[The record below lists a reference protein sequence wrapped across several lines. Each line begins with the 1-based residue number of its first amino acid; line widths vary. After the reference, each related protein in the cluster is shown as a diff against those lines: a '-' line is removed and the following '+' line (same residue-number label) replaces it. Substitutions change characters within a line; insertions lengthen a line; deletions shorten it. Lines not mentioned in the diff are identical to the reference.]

1 MIKEDQADQHE
12 QRVAALKAIHL
23 VSQILDEAYV
33 IANAARESGEP
44 WLYIS
49 MLKSLRNERSYDV
62 DDEDTTFV
70 ASKDSDLNENKMEMV
85 ANVIATSTPQKIAG
99 DRSYTTESNFIG
111 QGDEEIDLEQGH
123 LANSTSVF
131 INNLFD
137 MSEVEHV
144 IFCDDNIAK
153 HTTESNELLTQTM
166 TKIMESYINTA
177 LGIAFEEHP
186 VNYGVS
192 EIPSR
197 STEYS
202 EYSFLGDAIP
212 ADITKNIGF
221 CIQENTK
228 CVNEQSGDIAATST
242 MHNPEVSMNAVEEFY
257 VDVNKGDEV
266 ALYENTYL
274 TLNLLGEPI
283 TIPAI
288 SGVQSASRKVGLVR
302 RCRDQGARIWSR
314 LRGWWR
320 RKTPGKHIKGTRVST
335 LGHGM
340 CPLSPDARRR
350 AASLLDQ
357 RLLRSPSPSRPTI
370 WKFNT
375 VNEALVNSSR
385 WKEYT
390 FDERTDD

>member
-1 MIKEDQADQHE
+1 
-12 QRVAALKAIHL
+12 
-23 VSQILDEAYV
+23 
-33 IANAARESGEP
+33 
-44 WLYIS
+44 

-70 ASKDSDLNENKMEMV
+70 ASKGDSDLNENKMEMV

-153 HTTESNELLTQTM
+153 HITESNELLTQTM

-228 CVNEQSGDIAATST
+228 CVNEHSGDVAATST

-274 TLNLLGEPI
+274 TLNRDYEQYSDDGEPILQDPKELTLQEIELMTANTSENDLAHSLEEKEKPEEPI